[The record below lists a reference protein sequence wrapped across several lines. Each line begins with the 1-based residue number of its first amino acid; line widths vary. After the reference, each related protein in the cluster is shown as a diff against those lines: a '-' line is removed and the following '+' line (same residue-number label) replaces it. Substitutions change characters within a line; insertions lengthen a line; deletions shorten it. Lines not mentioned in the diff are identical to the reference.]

1 MKITKQF
8 RTQSLLLFLLLF
20 AACSKQSPCSDYTSK
35 TFNYLLPDSTKSQIP
50 YIGNETLTFISNQ
63 GDTAILVGQG
73 KNNYILKEKVKVSS
87 NPECPQEDNYSYEHI
102 DIEYQGNN
110 FNLFNVIYS
119 MYIDKY
125 NSIYINVNINDKA
138 NYFADI
144 GVYNDISRYNS
155 PINVGSNIINGY
167 NFNREDGK
175 PAFIYN
181 KNVGILSIIIDS
193 SLTYTLIK

>member
-1 MKITKQF
+1 MAITF
-8 RTQSLLLFLLLF
+8 ASILLIYLMGPIDR
-20 AACSKQSPCSDYTSK
+20 KETVIESPVIIEETEIISDAPTNKDKLIDTVTPK
-35 TFNYLLPDSTKSQIP
+35 TGIP
-50 YIGNETLTFISNQ
+50 EKLISEIPA
-63 GDTAILVGQG
+63 T
-73 KNNYILKEKVKVSS
+73 EKVEEPAIKKS
-87 NPECPQEDNYSYEHI
+87 
-102 DIEYQGNN
+102 G
-110 FNLFNVIYS
+110 FT
-119 MYIDKY
+119 
-125 NSIYINVNINDKA
+125 